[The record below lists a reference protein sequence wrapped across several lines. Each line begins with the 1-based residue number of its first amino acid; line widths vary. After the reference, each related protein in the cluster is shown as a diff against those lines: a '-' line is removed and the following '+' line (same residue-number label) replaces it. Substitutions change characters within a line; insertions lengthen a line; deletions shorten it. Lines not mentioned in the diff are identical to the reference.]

1 MTTLMKQLR
10 LHINFHYKAILIF
23 WIVALLIKGALYAAH
38 LNEAK
43 VGYLPEIINNP
54 SIAIMIF
61 IVGSVF
67 IVQDDVFRL
76 AVSFGITRIQY
87 FIGAICYIVLQSALF
102 SFLQILFLQDI
113 KYNLVNVNFGEQLIQ
128 QFILQFLFYVTIVC
142 FFQVVVIFKQ
152 RFQWIGL
159 MIGGSLFL
167 STNSV
172 LYGEVGIKG
181 LLFTN
186 DVSLIDI
193 PYFIVI
199 SIGLTILYIITSSI
213 FIRKVSFERTV

>member
-1 MTTLMKQLR
+1 MTMLMKQLR

-23 WIVALLIKGALYAAH
+23 WIVALLIKGVLYAAH

-43 VGYLPEIINNP
+43 LGYLPEIINNP

-67 IVQDDVFRL
+67 IVQDDLFRL

-128 QFILQFLFYVTIVC
+128 QFILQFLFYVTIAC
-142 FFQVVVIFKQ
+142 FFQGVVIFKQ

-172 LYGEVGIKG
+172 LYGEVG
-181 LLFTN
+181 
-186 DVSLIDI
+186 
-193 PYFIVI
+193 
-199 SIGLTILYIITSSI
+199 
-213 FIRKVSFERTV
+213 

>member
-1 MTTLMKQLR
+1 MTMLMKQLR

-67 IVQDDVFRL
+67 IVQDDLFRL

-128 QFILQFLFYVTIVC
+128 QFILQFLFYVTISC

-152 RFQWIGL
+152 RFQWFGL

>member
-1 MTTLMKQLR
+1 
-10 LHINFHYKAILIF
+10 
-23 WIVALLIKGALYAAH
+23 LYAAH

-128 QFILQFLFYVTIVC
+128 QFILQFLFYVTIAC

>member
-1 MTTLMKQLR
+1 MTMLMKQLR

-67 IVQDDVFRL
+67 IVQDDLFRL

-113 KYNLVNVNFGEQLIQ
+113 KYNLVNVNFGEKLIQ
-128 QFILQFLFYVTIVC
+128 QFILQFLFYVTIAC

>member
-1 MTTLMKQLR
+1 MLMKQLR

-87 FIGAICYIVLQSALF
+87 FIGAICYIVLQSTLF

-128 QFILQFLFYVTIVC
+128 QFILQFLFYVTIAC

>member
-1 MTTLMKQLR
+1 MTMLMKQLR
-10 LHINFHYKAILIF
+10 LHMNFHYKAILIF

-67 IVQDDVFRL
+67 IIQDELFGL
-76 AVSFGITRIQY
+76 AVSFGVTRIQY

-102 SFLQILFLQDI
+102 SFLQVMLLQDL
-113 KYNLVNVNFGEQLIQ
+113 KYNLINVNFWEQLIQ
-128 QFILQFLFYVTIVC
+128 QFILQFLFYVTIAC

-159 MIGGSLFL
+159 MVGGSLFL

-181 LLFTN
+181 LLFTS

-193 PYFIVI
+193 PYFMVI

>member
-1 MTTLMKQLR
+1 MTMLMKQLR

-67 IVQDDVFRL
+67 IVQDDLFRL

-128 QFILQFLFYVTIVC
+128 QFILQFLFYVTIAC

>member
-10 LHINFHYKAILIF
+10 LHINFHYKAMLIF

-128 QFILQFLFYVTIVC
+128 QFILQFLFYVTIAC

>member
-1 MTTLMKQLR
+1 MTMLMKQLR

-67 IVQDDVFRL
+67 IVQDDLFRL

-128 QFILQFLFYVTIVC
+128 QFILQFLFYVTIAC

-213 FIRKVSFERTV
+213 FIRKVSFEKTV

>member
-1 MTTLMKQLR
+1 MLMKQLR

-67 IVQDDVFRL
+67 IVQDDLFRL

-128 QFILQFLFYVTIVC
+128 QFILQFLFYVTIAC

-159 MIGGSLFL
+159 MIGGSLSL

>member
-1 MTTLMKQLR
+1 MLMKQLR
-10 LHINFHYKAILIF
+10 LQINFHYKAILIF

-67 IVQDDVFRL
+67 IVQDDLFRL

-128 QFILQFLFYVTIVC
+128 QFILQFLFYVTIAC

>member
-1 MTTLMKQLR
+1 M
-10 LHINFHYKAILIF
+10 NFHYKAILIF

-128 QFILQFLFYVTIVC
+128 QFILQFLFYVTIAC

>member
-1 MTTLMKQLR
+1 MTMLMKQLR

-67 IVQDDVFRL
+67 IVQDDLFRL

-113 KYNLVNVNFGEQLIQ
+113 KYNLVNINFGEQLIQ
-128 QFILQFLFYVTIVC
+128 QFILQFLFYVTIAC

-172 LYGEVGIKG
+172 LYGEVGIEG

>member
-1 MTTLMKQLR
+1 MTMLMKQLR

-87 FIGAICYIVLQSALF
+87 FIGVICYIVLQSALF

-128 QFILQFLFYVTIVC
+128 QFILQFLFYVTIAC

>member
-1 MTTLMKQLR
+1 MTMLMKQLR

-67 IVQDDVFRL
+67 IVQDDLFRL

-87 FIGAICYIVLQSALF
+87 FIGAICYILLQSALF

-113 KYNLVNVNFGEQLIQ
+113 KYNLVDVNFGEQLIQ
-128 QFILQFLFYVTIVC
+128 QFILQFLFYVTIAC

>member
-1 MTTLMKQLR
+1 MTMLMKQLR

-128 QFILQFLFYVTIVC
+128 QFILQFLFYVTIAC

-199 SIGLTILYIITSSI
+199 SIGLTILYIIISSI

>member
-128 QFILQFLFYVTIVC
+128 QFILQFLFYVTIAC

-199 SIGLTILYIITSSI
+199 SIGLTTFYIITSSI

>member
-1 MTTLMKQLR
+1 MTMLMKQLR

-128 QFILQFLFYVTIVC
+128 QFILQFLFYVTIAC

>member
-128 QFILQFLFYVTIVC
+128 QFILQFLFYVTIAC

-213 FIRKVSFERTV
+213 FIRKVSFE

>member
-38 LNEAK
+38 LNEVK

-128 QFILQFLFYVTIVC
+128 QFILQFLFYVTIAC